1 MIRRTKI
8 VLERKKVRLSQLAEH
23 GSIGSPAYFKELG
36 ALQLKLQRIQQAYLF
51 TGDSAVIVFE
61 GWDAAGKGGTIRR
74 MSAVLDPR
82 GFKVWPI
89 AAPRAFEKE
98 RHYLFRFWERLPPQG
113 AISVFD
119 RSWYGRVLVERV
131 EGMAD
136 EREWRRA
143 YDEIN
148 EFERF
153 LLDHGTRV
161 VKLFLHITEDEQLRR
176 FEERLRD
183 PLKRWK
189 LSFDDFRNRRNW
201 PHYQQAVEDMVE
213 RTSTRA
219 APWHVIPANDKKYAR
234 IACIRN
240 VTEILAANVDLSP
253 PPLDERAID
262 EVKAVLGLD
271 PQAIAERAPA
281 APARQRSRAR
291 TVVVASALRARS
303 VSGGCPPF
311 GAMAPQ
317 CGLSGDQS
325 PASRTGQAVG
335 VTPVIF
341 LKVRLN
347 AASD

>member
-1 MIRRTKI
+1 MTPRSKI
-8 VLERKKVRLSQLAEH
+8 VLERRKLRLDRLGEH
-23 GSIGSPAYFKELG
+23 PSVPRTAYFEELG
-36 ALQLKLQRIQQAYLF
+36 ALQQKLQRIQQAYLF

-74 MSAVLDPR
+74 MAAVLDPR

-113 AISVFD
+113 AIAVFD

-131 EGMAD
+131 EALAA

-143 YDEIN
+143 YAEIN

-176 FEERLRD
+176 FAERVRD
-183 PLKRWK
+183 PMKRWK
-189 LSFDDFRNRRNW
+189 LTYDDFRNRRNW
-201 PHYQQAVEDMVE
+201 PHYERAVEDMIE

-219 APWHVIPANDKKYAR
+219 APWHVIPGNDKRYAR
-234 IACIRN
+234 IACLRN
-240 VTEILAANVDLSP
+240 VAEALAADVDLSP
-253 PPLDERAID
+253 PPLDERAFD

-271 PQAIAERAPA
+271 PRALADDAPA
-281 APARQRSRAR
+281 ATTRARAPLLAPPWSRAR
-291 TVVVASALRARS
+291 
-303 VSGGCPPF
+303 
-311 GAMAPQ
+311 
-317 CGLSGDQS
+317 
-325 PASRTGQAVG
+325 
-335 VTPVIF
+335 
-341 LKVRLN
+341 
-347 AASD
+347 

>member
-1 MIRRTKI
+1 MVAGGAMTRRSKI
-8 VLERKKVRLSQLAEH
+8 TLARKKLRLSELEDHQ
-23 GSIGSPAYFKELG
+23 SIDKAAYFKELG

-51 TGDSAVIVFE
+51 TSDSAIIVFE

-98 RHYLFRFWERLPPQG
+98 RHYLFRFWERLPPHG
-113 AISVFD
+113 AIAVFD

-131 EGMAD
+131 EGMAAK
-136 EREWRRA
+136 REWQRA

-153 LLDHGTRV
+153 LIDHGTRV
-161 VKLFLHITEDEQLRR
+161 VKLFLHITQDEQLRR
-176 FEERLRD
+176 FEERLRN

-189 LSFDDFRNRRNW
+189 LSYDDFRNRRNW
-201 PHYQQAVEDMVE
+201 PHYERAVEDMVE
-213 RTSTRA
+213 RTSTLS
-219 APWHVIPANDKKYAR
+219 APWHVIPANHKLYAR
-234 IACIRN
+234 IACMRI

-271 PQAIAERAPA
+271 PLALSDTVPA
-281 APARQRSRAR
+281 RPALARQRAPLIQPPWSRAR
-291 TVVVASALRARS
+291 
-303 VSGGCPPF
+303 
-311 GAMAPQ
+311 
-317 CGLSGDQS
+317 
-325 PASRTGQAVG
+325 
-335 VTPVIF
+335 
-341 LKVRLN
+341 
-347 AASD
+347 